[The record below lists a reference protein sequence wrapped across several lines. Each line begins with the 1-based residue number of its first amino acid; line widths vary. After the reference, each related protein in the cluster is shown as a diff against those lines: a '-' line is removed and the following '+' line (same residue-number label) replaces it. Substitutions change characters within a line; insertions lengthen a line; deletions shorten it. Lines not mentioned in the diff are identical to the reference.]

1 MRMKEK
7 TRKTKSSFLQ
17 LKLEPI
23 DLLMKAK
30 KNWSLTNKHYSFK
43 FLIIFSSW
51 RKRCEQHLNVVDS
64 LFFQVDEKD
73 ANNI

>member
-30 KNWSLTNKHYSFK
+30 KIEVLQTSTIPSSF
-43 FLIIFSSW
+43 
-51 RKRCEQHLNVVDS
+51 R
-64 LFFQVDEKD
+64 LFFQVVEKD